1 MNQQYQFTDPPRALR
16 KAKLDNIV
24 LVPASALPFKAQYQK
39 IANSLPKGSVLLC
52 HSVENT
58 GQQKLLETVGAFF
71 QKRGHR
77 VTMFSTEGI
86 FI

>member
-1 MNQQYQFTDPPRALR
+1 MKQQYQFTDPPQALR

-24 LVPASALPFKAQYQK
+24 LVPASVLPFKPRYQK
-39 IANSLPKGSVLLC
+39 IANSLPMGSVLIC
-52 HSVENT
+52 HSFKNT

-71 QKRGHR
+71 QKRGRR

-86 FI
+86 V